1 MRMFKRTLSLVLSC
15 ILLISTYC
23 SCGNS
28 SAKIEPLK
36 VEKVDTYSFDFIG
49 GKDVMPIVGYH
60 GPQTY
65 QYSAKG
71 QSIPDYFSDDFMKMV
86 ADSGVNVIV
95 ATGVD
100 YTTKT
105 KYVKRLLELG
115 NKYGVGIFVHDT
127 AVNASLDDETLSVS
141 ELDQQINQYVS
152 NPACCGL
159 YIIDEPANKEYYP
172 EYEYKYISR
181 YGKLMKNLSDLNVFT
196 YCNMFPAT
204 STSVADKY
212 RRYLNE
218 FLDTCPVKVLSY
230 DKYPF
235 VSDNSLKYADEW
247 IFNLSEIRKA
257 AEAHNIPF
265 WSFIQAGSQ
274 WNDAQAHF
282 DTQGYFPEEGSFDW
296 LVNTSLA
303 FGAKGIQYFPLLQ
316 PYWFAY
322 SSTEPYDFERNGL
335 IGAWGNKN
343 RWYYYAQEINK
354 QIRAVDQV
362 LMNSKNKGI
371 IVTDDKSKEHF
382 ANCEYMLKGN
392 KWRELESASGNLMIG
407 CFNYQG
413 HSAFYVVNYDN
424 ESAQKTALKF
434 SGKYKMEV
442 TQGAKTKSF
451 NTDELELT
459 LCAGEGVLIVMK

>member
-1 MRMFKRTLSLVLSC
+1 M
-15 ILLISTYC
+15 
-23 SCGNS
+23 
-28 SAKIEPLK
+28 
-36 VEKVDTYSFDFIG
+36 
-49 GKDVMPIVGYH
+49 
-60 GPQTY
+60 
-65 QYSAKG
+65 
-71 QSIPDYFSDDFMKMV
+71 
-86 ADSGVNVIV
+86 
-95 ATGVD
+95 
-100 YTTKT
+100 
-105 KYVKRLLELG
+105 
-115 NKYGVGIFVHDT
+115 
-127 AVNASLDDETLSVS
+127 
-141 ELDQQINQYVS
+141 
-152 NPACCGL
+152 
-159 YIIDEPANKEYYP
+159 
-172 EYEYKYISR
+172 
-181 YGKLMKNLSDLNVFT
+181 
-196 YCNMFPAT
+196 
-204 STSVADKY
+204 
-212 RRYLNE
+212 
-218 FLDTCPVKVLSY
+218 DTCPVKVLSY

-247 IFNLSEIRKA
+247 ILNLSEIRKA
-257 AEAHNIPF
+257 AEAHHVPF

-322 SSTEPYDFERNGL
+322 SATEPYDFERNGL

-354 QIRAVDQV
+354 QIRAIDQV

-371 IVTDDKSKEHF
+371 IVTTDKSKEHF
-382 ANCEYMLKGN
+382 AGCEFLLKEN

-413 HSAFYVVNYDN
+413 NSAFYVVNYDN
-424 ESAQKTALKF
+424 ESAQNTTLKF

-442 TQGAKTKSF
+442 TQGAKTNLF
-451 NTDELELT
+451 NTDELDLT

>member
-1 MRMFKRTLSLVLSC
+1 MNLKKTVCLVLSC
-15 ILLISTYC
+15 VFILLTFSGC
-23 SCGNS
+23 NNK
-28 SAKIEPLK
+28 SAQVQNMEIE
-36 VEKVDTYSFDFIG
+36 EVDTYSFDFIG
-49 GKDVMPIVGYH
+49 GTNVMPITGYH

-65 QYSAKG
+65 QYSANG
-71 QSIPDYFSDDFMKMV
+71 QSIPDYFSEDFMKMV
-86 ADSGVNVIV
+86 ADSGVNIIV

-105 KYVKRLLELG
+105 NYVKRLLELG

-127 AVNASLDDETLSVS
+127 TVNSNLDDDTLSIS
-141 ELDQQINQYVS
+141 ELDQQINQYLNEPS
-152 NPACCGL
+152 CCGL
-159 YIIDEPANKEYYP
+159 YIIDEPANDEYYL
-172 EYEYKYISR
+172 EYKEKYISR
-181 YGKLMKNLSDLNVFT
+181 YGKLMNNLSELDVFT
-196 YCNMFPAT
+196 YCNLYPIT
-204 STSVADKY
+204 STGVVDKY
-212 RRYLNE
+212 RRYVNE
-218 FLDTCPVKVLSY
+218 YLDTCPAKVLSY

-247 IFNLSEIRKA
+247 ILNLSEIRKA

-322 SSTEPYDFERNGL
+322 SVTEPYDFERNGL

-371 IVTDDKSKEHF
+371 IVTNDKSKEHF
-382 ANCEYMLKGN
+382 ADCEFLLKEN

-424 ESAQKTALKF
+424 ENAQKTTLKL
-434 SGKYKMEV
+434 SGKYEMDV
-442 TQGAKTKSF
+442 IQGAKTKTF
-451 NTDELELT
+451 NTDKLDLT

>member
-1 MRMFKRTLSLVLSC
+1 MKLKKIVCFVLSC
-15 ILLISTYC
+15 ILLLLTC
-23 SCGNS
+23 SACNNAS
-28 SAKIEPLK
+28 SRMQSMEIE
-36 VEKVDTYSFDFIG
+36 EVDTYSFNFIG
-49 GKDVMPIVGYH
+49 GNNVMPITGYH

-71 QSIPDYFSDDFMKMV
+71 QSIPDYFSEDFMEMV
-86 ADSGVNVIV
+86 ADCGVNIIV

-105 KYVKRLLELG
+105 KYAKRLLELG
-115 NKYGVGIFVHDT
+115 NQYGVGIFIHDT
-127 AVNASLDDETLSVS
+127 TVNSSLDEDTLNIS
-141 ELDQQINQYVS
+141 ELDQQINQYLNEPS
-152 NPACCGL
+152 CCGL
-159 YIIDEPANKEYYP
+159 YIIDEPANKEYYS
-172 EYEYKYISR
+172 EYENKYISR
-181 YGKLMKNLSDLNVFT
+181 YGKLMKNLSELDVFT
-196 YCNMFPAT
+196 YCNLFPIT
-204 STSVADKY
+204 STGVVEKY

-218 FLDTCPVKVLSY
+218 YLDTCPVKVLSY

-247 IFNLSEIRKA
+247 ILNLSEIRKA
-257 AEAHNIPF
+257 AEAHHIPF

-322 SSTEPYDFERNGL
+322 SVTEPYDFERNGL

-343 RWYYYAQEINK
+343 RWYYYAQDINK
-354 QIRAVDQV
+354 QIRAIDQV

-371 IVTDDKSKEHF
+371 IVTNDKSKEHF
-382 ANCEYMLKGN
+382 ADCEFLLKED

-413 HSAFYVVNYDN
+413 KSAFYVVNYDN
-424 ESAQKTALKF
+424 ENAQNTTLEL
-434 SGKYKMEV
+434 SGKYEMEV
-442 TQGAKTKSF
+442 IQDAQTKAF
-451 NTDELELT
+451 NTDKLNLT